1 MPSYLHETFVE
12 LFRHRPALA
21 AELLTDPFKLDLPRW
36 RHARLDSGELPELSP
51 TQRHADAVVVLS
63 DADRPDGNR
72 PAAAVVIEV
81 QLRPDARKRFT
92 WPAYLTSLRARL
104 RCPAVLLVLCAD
116 EATARWCATPIDV
129 GHPDWVLRPLVLGPH
144 QTPVVA
150 DPQVASTN
158 PELAVLSSIAHAN
171 SEQRDL
177 VFDALL
183 AALHA
188 TTDEH
193 ATLYHDLVLSALPA
207 AARHHLEALM
217 STGLREYR
225 SDFVRKNVN
234 QGRAE
239 GRAEGRAQ
247 GRTQGKIED
256 ILAVLAAREIGIP
269 DDARARITG
278 CDDLDQLD
286 RWIRRAATASSIA
299 DLFTDDA

>member
-21 AELLTDPFKLDLPRW
+21 AELLTEPFKLDLPRW
-36 RHARLDSGELPELSP
+36 RHARLDSGELSELSP

-63 DADRPDGNR
+63 GADQPEPSK

-81 QLRPDARKRFT
+81 QLRPDDRKRYS

-104 RCPAVLLVLCAD
+104 RCPAMLLVLCAD
-116 EATARWCATPIDV
+116 EATARWCATPIEV
-129 GHPDWVLRPLVLGPH
+129 GHPDWVLQPLVLGPD

-171 SEQRDL
+171 NPEQREP
-177 VFDALL
+177 VFEALL
-183 AALHA
+183 AALRA

-239 GRAEGRAQ
+239 GRVEGRAES
-247 GRTQGKIED
+247 KIEA
-256 ILAVLAAREIGIP
+256 ILAVLAARGIGVP

-278 CDDLDQLD
+278 CSDLDQLD
-286 RWIRRAATASSIA
+286 LWIRRAATADSIS
-299 DLFTDDA
+299 DLFT